1 MPNPDPFRS
10 TFKGDAPPPAI
21 GMASVRRHSD
31 YEYLGMPLWS
41 IATGPDLAKGEVRG
55 HAKGVLA
62 IGDIATGI
70 VAIGG
75 LARGVIALGGFA
87 IGLVAVGGLAVGG
100 LAFGGLAIGTVA
112 FGGGAIGWIAIGGAA
127 AGFYAAGGAA
137 WGMYVVSAMERSPE
151 AIAFFT
157 QWDALRALLPP
168 SALRR

>member
-10 TFKGDAPPPAI
+10 TFKGDAPPAAI
-21 GMASVRRHSD
+21 GMLGVRRRSD

-41 IATGPDLAKGEVRG
+41 IATGPDPAKGELRG

-75 LARGVIALGGFA
+75 LARGVFALGGLA

-100 LAFGGLAIGTVA
+100 LALGGLAIGAVA
-112 FGGGAIGWIAIGGAA
+112 LAEAPS
-127 AGFYAAGGAA
+127 AGLR
-137 WGMYVVSAMERSPE
+137 SA
-151 AIAFFT
+151 
-157 QWDALRALLPP
+157 
-168 SALRR
+168 ALRRASTPPAEQRGVCTS

>member
-1 MPNPDPFRS
+1 MPNLDPFRS
-10 TFKGDAPPPAI
+10 TLKGDAPPPAI
-21 GMASVRRHSD
+21 GMASVRRRSD

-100 LAFGGLAIGTVA
+100 LAFGGLAIGAVA
-112 FGGGAIGWIAIGGAA
+112 FGGA
-127 AGFYAAGGAA
+127 
-137 WGMYVVSAMERSPE
+137 
-151 AIAFFT
+151 
-157 QWDALRALLPP
+157 P
-168 SALRR
+168 SAGSRSAARRRASTQPAEQRGVCTW